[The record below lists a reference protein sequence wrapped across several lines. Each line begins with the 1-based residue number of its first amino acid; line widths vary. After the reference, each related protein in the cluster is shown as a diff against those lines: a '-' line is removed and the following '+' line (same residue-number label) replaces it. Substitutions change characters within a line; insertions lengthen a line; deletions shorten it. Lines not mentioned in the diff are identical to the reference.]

1 MNIKLKVA
9 TIVTAVAIVGAA
21 VFAPVTS
28 AQTTDEVIQ
37 QLLAQ
42 IAALQVQIQALQGVP
57 AAPAGGCSFTR
68 DLTMGVRG
76 DDVTCLQNYLT
87 STGHFT
93 YSGGATGYFG
103 SITKSAVAAW
113 QAANGVSPAAGYF
126 GAISRAKYSSML
138 AVAPA
143 PVTPPVTPGPVTPG
157 PVVVPV
163 GTGLTVSSTDQPA
176 ATLAPENAARLPMT
190 KAVFTASAD
199 GDVTVK
205 SVTIERQGLADDSA
219 FLDFVLLDENGNQV
233 GLAKTLNSLHRAILN
248 EAFVVKA
255 GTSRTMTVGAN
266 MDTTSNLGG
275 EAGQVAKVGI
285 VSVDAGSS
293 AVNGSF
299 PITGNG
305 MTINGTLAIGSIAS
319 PARGTLDPG
328 SARTNL
334 EIGTMAFV
342 SSGVKWSVGSAE
354 PVILE
359 RMRWYQS
366 GSAASGDLTNLKV
379 TLKGVDYD
387 TTLSSDGK
395 YYTAVFGSGVEFDK
409 GATLDISIKADIT
422 SGSGRNIDFD
432 IQRRTDVVARGK
444 TFGYYITPANGTS
457 DPTDD
462 TGAFSNTEP
471 YYDAYQHDIQ
481 KGSLRVEKSNAVSA
495 GNVALDVT
503 NTELGAFTLESKGE
517 AVQITSYKV
526 TFTLSAGEDGN
537 QIDSLSIVDENGS
550 VVAGPK
556 DVLTGTNTGTATFT
570 DSWTVPVGVHSY
582 KLKGKLT
589 TLFEDGDT
597 VVASVDP
604 DGDITARGETTGLTI
619 TASPS
624 TSVSANTMTVRAASL
639 RLSMG
644 TSPVAQTVVSGING
658 FLMGTL
664 QYDGTNSGE
673 DVRIT
678 SQKLDFLANLV
689 GTNGADLDN
698 LNTCQIWD
706 GATAL
711 NTGGNIVGF
720 TSHAYE
726 ADEADKS
733 INFDTHLIVPKGT
746 AKVVD
751 IKCNISSVATSSSYN
766 VGIGD
771 ATNNTPTAVGKDTG
785 VTVSATITAHST
797 GGPTMTIAANGTLTV
812 ALDVSSPT
820 QERYAIA
827 GKTDV
832 LLSVL
837 KFHADNEAIKLD
849 RIALVLSSSTASSSD
864 LMKVTL
870 WDGATK
876 MGEALF
882 QGTDT
887 RATSTLSS
895 AFIVPKDG
903 DKMLTIKGDLSTL
916 GVNQPATRGHLVAV
930 NHDGESGAT
939 ETDGIG
945 QSSGVTINPSA
956 GGNTAGGG
964 VRLVKSYPTLERLS
978 VSSNTLANGEMV
990 LYRLK
995 VTADAAGDV
1004 GLSRMSFR
1012 VSSTSV
1018 ATTTV
1023 FKLYAYSDSSF
1034 STAAYA
1040 TNPVHTGYSSATNV
1054 SAVGTSTWGGVG
1066 THAAPSNSVVFFF
1079 NPALTTASA
1088 ADESVEALNIPAGTS
1103 RYFQL
1108 LGTFS
1113 SATAGDNVSVA
1124 LLGDSA
1130 VANNT
1135 NLVSRE
1141 TSDTASGAT
1150 GRFIWSPNTTTTS
1163 SVDNVDWLN
1172 GYQVPGLPGTEMTPQ
1187 SFTK

>member
-9 TIVTAVAIVGAA
+9 SIATAIAIIGAA

-28 AQTTDEVIQ
+28 AQTTDSVIQ

-42 IAALQVQIQALQGVP
+42 IAALQAQILALQGGP
-57 AAPAGGCSFTR
+57 SAPASGCSFSR
-68 DLTMGVRG
+68 DLTVGARG

-103 SITKSAVAAW
+103 SITQSAVSAW

-126 GAISRAKYSSML
+126 GAISRAKYNSML
-138 AVAPA
+138 AVAPV
-143 PVTPPVTPGPVTPG
+143 PVTPGPVTPGPVTPGPVTPG
-157 PVVVPV
+157 PVVVPA

-176 ATLAPENAARLPMT
+176 ATLAVENASRLPMV

-205 SVTIERQGLADDSA
+205 SITVERQGLADDSA
-219 FLDFVLLDENGNQV
+219 FLDLVLLDENGNQV
-233 GLAKTLNSLHRAILN
+233 GLAKTLNSLHRALLN
-248 EAFVVKA
+248 EPFVVKA

-266 MDTTSNLGG
+266 MDTTGNLGG
-275 EAGQVAKVGI
+275 EAGQVAKFAV

-299 PITGNG
+299 PIVGNG
-305 MTINGTLAIGSIAS
+305 MTINGTLAIGSLAS
-319 PARGTLDPG
+319 PSRGTLDPG

-334 EIGTMAFV
+334 EIGTMAFI

-366 GSAASGDLTNLKV
+366 GSAGSGDLANVKV
-379 TLKGVDYD
+379 SVKGVDYE

-395 YYTAVFGSGVEFDK
+395 YYTAVFGSGVEYDK
-409 GATLDISIKADIT
+409 GATMDISIKADIV
-422 SGSGRNIDFD
+422 SGSGRNVDFD
-432 IQRRTDVVARGK
+432 IQRRTDMVARGK
-444 TFGYYITPANGTS
+444 TFGYYITPANGSS

-495 GNVALDVT
+495 GNVALDVS

-517 AVQITSYKV
+517 AVQISSYKV
-526 TFTLSAGEDGN
+526 TFTLSAGEDGT
-537 QIDSLSIVDENGS
+537 QIDSLSIVDENGA

-556 DVLTGTNTGTATFT
+556 DVLADETVTFT
-570 DSWTVPVGVHSY
+570 DSWTVPVGVHAY

-589 TLFEDGDT
+589 TDFEDGDT
-597 VVASVDP
+597 VVAAVTPGSH
-604 DGDITARGETTGLTI
+604 ITAKGETTGLTI
-619 TASPS
+619 TATPS
-624 TSVSANTMTVRAASL
+624 TAVSANTMTVRAASL
-639 RLSMG
+639 RLAMG
-644 TSPVAQTVVSGING
+644 TNPVAQTVVSGING

-678 SQKLDFLANLV
+678 SQKLDFAA
-689 GTNGADLDN
+689 GAGADLDN

-706 GATAL
+706 GSLAL
-711 NTGGNIVGF
+711 NTGGNVVGF
-720 TSHAYE
+720 SSHAYD

-733 INFDTHLIVPKGT
+733 ISFDTHLIVPKGT
-746 AKVVD
+746 SKVVD
-751 IKCNISSVATSSSYN
+751 IKCNISSVATTSTYN
-766 VGIGD
+766 VGIAD

-785 VTVSATITAHST
+785 VTVTATITAHSS
-797 GGPTMTIAANGTLTV
+797 GGPTMTVAANGTLSV

-876 MGEALF
+876 VGEALF
-882 QGTDT
+882 QGTNT

-895 AFIVPKDG
+895 SFIVPKDG
-903 DKMLTIKGDLSTL
+903 DKLLTIKGDMSTL

-930 NHDGESGAT
+930 NHDGEAGAT
-939 ETDGIG
+939 ESDGIG
-945 QSSGVTINPSA
+945 QSSGVTINPAA

-964 VRLVKSYPTLERLS
+964 VRLVKSYPTLERLAI
-978 VSSNTLANGEMV
+978 SSNTLANGEMT
-990 LYRLK
+990 LYRFK

-1004 GLSRMSFR
+1004 GLSRLSFR
-1012 VSSTSV
+1012 VSSTTV

-1066 THAAPSNSVVFFF
+1066 THGAPSNSVVFFF

-1088 ADESVEALNIPAGTS
+1088 ADESVESLNIPAGTS

-1108 LGTFS
+1108 LGTFAS
-1113 SATAGDNVSVA
+1113 VTAGDNISVA

-1141 TSDTASGAT
+1141 TSDAVSGAT
-1150 GRFIWSPNTTTTS
+1150 GKFVWSPNTTTTS

-1172 GYQVPGLPGTEMTPQ
+1172 GFQVSGLPGTEMTPQ